1 MNAAI
6 IVAGGSGER
15 LGRAGGKQLLEV
27 CGRPVL
33 SHAIAAFEGCPS
45 IEAIVVVTHPGRVDE
60 YRRVA
65 VDPLAPVKVRA
76 VVAGGATRQE
86 SVAAGLAVLSPDA
99 EFIAIHDGAR
109 PLVTSELVGRA
120 IAALQADPALSGV
133 VIGHPSYDTM
143 KRVDEDGVIVGTPDR
158 GTMWAAQTPQVFRA
172 AALLSAHAA
181 ASCEGYTGTDDAS
194 LVERAGGVVRMLEGP
209 RNNIKVTVAEDVALV
224 ELLLSGEIREASMG
238 TTRIGMGYD
247 AHAFS
252 SGRPLIL
259 GGVSI
264 PYAQGLAGHS
274 DADVLAHA
282 LMDAIVSALREGD
295 IGRLFPD
302 TDPAYRGISSL
313 ELLRRVAARMRE
325 CGFQLVDADTVLV
338 LEQPKIS
345 PYRDE
350 MRTRLADALGV
361 DVSCVGVKA
370 TTTEGLG
377 YEGRGEG
384 VAAQAVVILERV
396 LR

>member
-15 LGRAGGKQLLEV
+15 LGQAGGKQLLEV

-33 SHAIAAFEGCPS
+33 SHAIAAFEECAA
-45 IEAIVVVTHPGRVDE
+45 IDTIVVVTHPARVDE
-60 YRRVA
+60 YRQA
-65 VDPLAPVKVRA
+65 AIDPLASTKVAA
-76 VVAGGATRQE
+76 VVGGGSTRQE
-86 SVAAGLAVLSPDA
+86 SVAAGFAALGPD
-99 EFIAIHDGAR
+99 IDIVAIHDGAR
-109 PLVTSELVGRA
+109 PLVTPDLVGRA
-120 IAALQADPALSGV
+120 IAALQAEPALAGV
-133 VIGHPSYDTM
+133 VVGHPSYDTM
-143 KRVDEDGVIVGTPDR
+143 KHVDEYGVIVGTPDR
-158 GTMWAAQTPQVFRA
+158 ATLWAAQTPQVFRA
-172 AALLSAHAA
+172 PALLSAHAA
-181 ASCEGYTGTDDAS
+181 AAREGYIGTDDAS

-209 RNNIKVTVAEDVALV
+209 RNNIKVTVAEDLALV

-238 TTRIGMGYD
+238 TIRVGIGYD

-252 SGRPLIL
+252 SGRPLVL

-264 PYAQGLAGHS
+264 PFAQGLAGHS

-295 IGRLFPD
+295 IGRLYPD
-302 TDPAYRGISSL
+302 TDPVYRDISSL
-313 ELLRRVAARMRE
+313 ELLRRVAGRMRE
-325 CGFQLVDADTVLV
+325 GGFRLVDADTVLV
-338 LEQPKIS
+338 LERPKIS
-345 PYRDE
+345 PYREE
-350 MRTRLADALGV
+350 MRARLADALAV

-384 VAAQAVVILERV
+384 VAAQAIVILERV
-396 LR
+396 PR

>member
-33 SHAIAAFEGCPS
+33 SHAIAAFEECTL
-45 IEAIVVVTHPGRVDE
+45 IDAIVVVTHPGRVDE
-60 YRRVA
+60 YRHA
-65 VDPLAPVKVRA
+65 AIDPLAPTKVAA
-76 VVAGGATRQE
+76 VVGGGSTRQG
-86 SVAAGLAVLSPDA
+86 SVAAGLAALGPDVDLV
-99 EFIAIHDGAR
+99 AIHDGAR
-109 PLVTSELVGRA
+109 PLVTPDLVSRA
-120 IAALQADPALSGV
+120 IAALQADPALAGV

-143 KRVDEDGVIVGTPDR
+143 KRVDEDDVIVGTPDR
-158 GTMWAAQTPQVFRA
+158 GTLWAAQTPQVFRVP
-172 AALLSAHAA
+172 ALLAAHAVA
-181 ASCEGYTGTDDAS
+181 AREGYTGTDDAS

-224 ELLLSGEIREASMG
+224 ELLLSGKIREASMG
-238 TTRIGMGYD
+238 TTRIGIGYD

-252 SGRPLIL
+252 SGRPLVL

-264 PYAQGLAGHS
+264 PFAQGLAGHS

-302 TDPAYRGISSL
+302 TDPAYKDISSL
-313 ELLRRVAARMRE
+313 ELLRRVAGRMRE
-325 CGFQLVDADTVLV
+325 CGFRLVDADTVLV
-338 LEQPKIS
+338 LERPKIS
-345 PYRDE
+345 PYREE
-350 MRTRLADALGV
+350 MRVRLADALGV
-361 DVSCVGVKA
+361 DVSCIGVKA

-384 VAAQAVVILERV
+384 VAAQAVIILERV
-396 LR
+396 PR